1 MDLRRAKT
9 LVFAVVP
16 FDQVVIDL
24 GLGAKASQLACAAS
38 SQRWARKIHGR
49 SPVLGTI
56 LTVAAALPLMGPFTT
71 NRWCSIFLSF
81 RRLQ

>member
-1 MDLRRAKT
+1 MDLRRAKS

-38 SQRWARKIHGR
+38 SQRWARKYTGEAQSSER
-49 SPVLGTI
+49 S
-56 LTVAAALPLMGPFTT
+56 
-71 NRWCSIFLSF
+71 
-81 RRLQ
+81 

>member
-38 SQRWARKIHGR
+38 SLRWARKYTGAAP
-49 SPVLGTI
+49 SSEVVTE
-56 LTVAAALPLMGPFTT
+56 VASVTFSTLNHWQSGKISMLA
-71 NRWCSIFLSF
+71 
-81 RRLQ
+81 